1 MFMTQL
7 ESAVAGVV
15 TKEMKVVA
23 EKEHMDE
30 DVLRSLVASG
40 KVVIPLVTS
49 NILVF
54 RRRGLANALER
65 KSMLI

>member
-23 EKEHMDE
+23 VKRTYGCRGVTFPSGQQER
-30 DVLRSLVASG
+30 LYSL
-40 KVVIPLVTS
+40 
-49 NILVF
+49 
-54 RRRGLANALER
+54 
-65 KSMLI
+65 